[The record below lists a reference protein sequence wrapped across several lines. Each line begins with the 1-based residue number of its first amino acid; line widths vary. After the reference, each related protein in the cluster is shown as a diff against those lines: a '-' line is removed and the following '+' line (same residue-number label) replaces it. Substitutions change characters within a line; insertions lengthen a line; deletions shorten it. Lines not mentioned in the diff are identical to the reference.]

1 MLLEIHGYRTFG
13 QLSTG
18 LPKSFFV
25 LINTGTCYRDYL
37 YRIFNFRGFSGMVS
51 CSNLTLVHF
60 GSCSQELIQ
69 TSVCVFVAYSWYIT
83 CTRTLYYCTCTGNCL
98 LDSLRLRA
106 LQGRMH
112 SNVRC
117 RSGTVRQTVRHGRLY
132 GTFSA
137 PLPPGRMSSVI
148 LPADQF

>member
-1 MLLEIHGYRTFG
+1 MVIERFG
-13 QLSTG
+13 AVQIL
-18 LPKSFFV
+18 FV

-69 TSVCVFVAYSWYIT
+69 TSVCVLLPTVGTLHVHVQNY
-83 CTRTLYYCTCTGNCL
+83 CTRSCFALAYL
-98 LDSLRLRA
+98 LRLRA

-112 SNVRC
+112 SNVRF
-117 RSGTVRQTVRHGRLY
+117 RSGTVR
-132 GTFSA
+132 
-137 PLPPGRMSSVI
+137 
-148 LPADQF
+148 